1 MCLFLEIYRT
11 ELLTLCMLGNF
22 ACFYGKRFGV
32 KPNKA
37 IIMPNKK
44 ISVFSYISTHIFFLQ
59 FLFMVLKGFC
69 LSKFIKFYF
78 FQKIGKKNRRF
89 HQ

>member
-1 MCLFLEIYRT
+1 MWFLDLSMSLFLEIYRI

-37 IIMPNKK
+37 IIRANKK
-44 ISVFSYISTHIFFLQ
+44 ISVSGNWSE
-59 FLFMVLKGFC
+59 
-69 LSKFIKFYF
+69 KF
-78 FQKIGKKNRRF
+78 R
-89 HQ
+89 